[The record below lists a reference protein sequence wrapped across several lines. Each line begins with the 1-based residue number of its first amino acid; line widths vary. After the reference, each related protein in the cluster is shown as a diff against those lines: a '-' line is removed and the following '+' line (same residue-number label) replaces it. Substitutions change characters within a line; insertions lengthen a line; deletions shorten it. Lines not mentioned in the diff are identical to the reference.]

1 MSKIDENQI
10 HRQLK
15 ALSQIEPGSEA
26 ANRAI
31 QRVRD
36 ALINEKNR
44 QSSGTRIRRAVFKSP
59 ITKFAAAAVL
69 LIAVGYATGR
79 LSAPEPLDVEE
90 LKAALEISLKSSL
103 EAAIRQDLFEQMN
116 ERWQSAFAAGCAQIK
131 EELQRQVRRDLTE
144 FAAQTLAASGTLT
157 NQRLME
163 LIQLIEAARM
173 QDRKRIEAALEQ
185 IELNRL
191 QDKTRFGNSLVTLA
205 AQTNELLGTK
215 QD

>member
-26 ANRAI
+26 TGRAI
-31 QRVRD
+31 QRVRGT
-36 ALINEKNR
+36 LINEEKSR
-44 QSSGTRIRRAVFKSP
+44 QRASTKIWRAVFKSP
-59 ITKFAAAAVL
+59 VTKFAAAAVL

-103 EAAIRQDLFEQMN
+103 EPAIRQDLLEEMN
-116 ERWQSAFAAGCAQIK
+116 ERWQSAFAGGCAQIK
-131 EELQRQVRRDLTE
+131 EELQQQVRRDLTE
-144 FAAQTLAASGTLT
+144 FAAQTLAASGSLT

-163 LIQLIEAARM
+163 LIQLIEATRRRER
-173 QDRKRIEAALEQ
+173 QQIEAAFEQ
-185 IELNRL
+185 IEQEKILLRNGL
-191 QDKTRFGNSLVTLA
+191 LAVA